1 VFEPDAESLMALL
14 LDSLAAEEVAGDK
27 VESRSPQSP
36 RKEVRAN
43 LLAALDGSAAHP
55 FPGFARRFARLFDIS
70 VEKSDEILGKMSSTS
85 EEDWLPL
92 GGTSLLHF
100 EPGPRYEG
108 AHAGLV
114 RCQPGMDFPTHRHL
128 GTETTMILAGGISDL
143 DTGEVF
149 LPGDVVTKPADT
161 EHHLR
166 ILAPHEC
173 VFAVLMEG
181 GFPDFD

>member
-1 VFEPDAESLMALL
+1 MFEPDAESLMALL
-14 LDSLAAEEVAGDK
+14 LDSLAADEVAGDK
-27 VESRSPQSP
+27 VESRAP
-36 RKEVRAN
+36 RAPRPEVRAN
-43 LLAALDGSAAHP
+43 LLSAVDGSAAHP
-55 FPGFARRFARLFDIS
+55 FPGFARRFARMFDLDI
-70 VEKSDEILGKMSSTS
+70 ERADQILGKMTSTS
-85 EEDWLPL
+85 EDDWLPL

-100 EPGPRYEG
+100 EPGPRYAD

-114 RCQPGMDFPTHRHL
+114 RCQPGMPFPTHRHL
-128 GTETTMILAGGISDL
+128 GTETTMILAGGISDD

-149 LPGDVVTKPADT
+149 LPGDVVTKPGET
-161 EHHLR
+161 VHHLR